1 MKKQKLCTALLYAVY
16 GLGLLAFF
24 AASLVRLAVHRRRGL
39 VVELPL
45 GNPAGSPLG
54 RALAEPGYEDRFSTS
69 YIKFHL
75 DYSLD
80 AIPEY
85 IANDRSQWPKN
96 PTGRYNLYFSSGGK
110 ILYPSK
116 EVIQGQYYLAN
127 VQVIYEDDSY
137 RLILPLKRYYLSSN
151 KIKKVRAKWQGL
163 ISDGQPPS
171 RLHVRLR
178 IGQNGLGTVVGV
190 FTGTTRIED
199 Y

>member
-39 VVELPL
+39 VVEFPL
-45 GNPAGSPLG
+45 MSSSG
-54 RALAEPGYEDRFSTS
+54 RALAEPGHEDRFSTS
-69 YIKFHL
+69 YMKFHL

-127 VQVIYEDDSY
+127 VEVIYEDDSY
-137 RLILPLKRYYLSSN
+137 RLILPLNRYYLSSN

-163 ISDGQPPS
+163 ISDGQPAS
-171 RLHVRLR
+171 RLHVKLR

-190 FTGTTRIED
+190 FIGTTRIED